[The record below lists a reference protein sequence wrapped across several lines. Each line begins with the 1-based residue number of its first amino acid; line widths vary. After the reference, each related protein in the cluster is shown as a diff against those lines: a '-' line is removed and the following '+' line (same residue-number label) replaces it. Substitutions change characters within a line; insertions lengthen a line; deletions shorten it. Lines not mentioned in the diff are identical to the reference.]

1 MKTLYLDCEF
11 DGFNG
16 PLLSMALVG
25 QGCEWYEVLEHG
37 PVSDPW
43 VASNVVPVLG
53 QMPVS
58 KFEFQ
63 LSLQLFLNRFESLE
77 IVADWPDDIKYFC
90 QSIITSPG
98 HAINTPP
105 ISFVLDRSIRYQS
118 AIPHNALED
127 ARAIMLSFS
136 NQPVSNPHE

>member
-25 QGCEWYEVLEHG
+25 NDCEWYEVLEYG
-37 PVSDPW
+37 SISDPW
-43 VASNVVPVLG
+43 VAQNVVPFLG
-53 QMPVS
+53 KPAIS
-58 KFEFQ
+58 KCAFQ
-63 LSLQLFLNRFESLE
+63 LGLQLFLSRFQSLE

-90 QSIITSPG
+90 QMLITGPG
-98 HAINTPP
+98 FAINTPP
-105 ISFVLDRSIRYQS
+105 ISFVLDRTINYQS

-127 ARAIMLSFS
+127 ARAIMLSFR
-136 NQPVSNPHE
+136 N